1 MDVMSPCSMVSIHG
15 VDDALA
21 VFSLFG
27 VGDDVCLWVAKFL
40 GLGGDGL
47 TGYLVT
53 APKYISSEG
62 GLADNLE
69 DPDELTI
76 LLFVS

>member
-1 MDVMSPCSMVSIHG
+1 MDVISPCFMVSIHG
-15 VDDALA
+15 VEDDLA

-27 VGDDVCLWVAKFL
+27 VGDDVCLWGAKVF

-47 TGYLVT
+47 TDHLVT